1 MGDALSWLTGTATTK
16 DIKAIKQ
23 RINDVIERQNM
34 QQSTLVHVVSI
45 INVTRYESK
54 VNRQRINDLTDSLFQ
69 LDQGISY
76 LTNFTTILNNRIEMN
91 RILLHYRNVLST
103 LRDCLSYLRDSAN
116 HVIAYIHTATT
127 GILTPEVLPLPQL
140 QTILQQIEDKIPSN
154 MGLPISSSA
163 TLHAYRYMRTHM
175 LAAASEFILLI
186 DIPIQDKSQQY
197 QLYQVINLPVPHQ
210 NTTAKYAIDTEFV
223 AISYNEDNLIPV
235 TSSQFT
241 ECLKANGQF
250 CHLPA
255 PAHPLTRPPSCI
267 ASLYGKHQAAIQ
279 QHCTV
284 TFSATPAVPEPVRVN
299 KKLWILTTTQHM
311 QPNPISLI
319 CPHKPTST
327 ITPTTPFHFL
337 HLPPACRVTTR
348 FFHIPAHY
356 EDETSTAN
364 ISIIS
369 ANIRSTNIT
378 ATDFRIWQH
387 FSAPN
392 ISHQHLNTLEDIPE
406 VPIADLYRKM
416 ADPVAP
422 QPFVLP
428 TLQSTSPFAHWQ
440 NIIIVTTIVLALLIL
455 LTVVTVLIGRFVY
468 GRRSPHLVGH
478 LMDANLDGPLDD
490 YNLYDDGQEWI
501 ALQTNEPPQALQ
513 KATSQ
518 ESPRQS
524 RMPRATQTPTRS
536 TCQPKERVSPP
547 AVSPRYEIRP
557 TSMDHVEMHSAVPS
571 NQA

>member
-1 MGDALSWLTGTATTK
+1 
-16 DIKAIKQ
+16 
-23 RINDVIERQNM
+23 
-34 QQSTLVHVVSI
+34 
-45 INVTRYESK
+45 
-54 VNRQRINDLTDSLFQ
+54 
-69 LDQGISY
+69 
-76 LTNFTTILNNRIEMN
+76 
-91 RILLHYRNVLST
+91 
-103 LRDCLSYLRDSAN
+103 
-116 HVIAYIHTATT
+116 
-127 GILTPEVLPLPQL
+127 
-140 QTILQQIEDKIPSN
+140 
-154 MGLPISSSA
+154 
-163 TLHAYRYMRTHM
+163 M

-210 NTTAKYAIDTEFV
+210 NTTAKYAIDTKFV
-223 AISYNEDNLIPV
+223 AISYNEDSLIPV
-235 TSSQFT
+235 TPEQFT

-255 PAHPLTRPPSCI
+255 PAHPLMRPPSCI
-267 ASLYGKHQAAIQ
+267 ASLYGKHQTAIE

-284 TFSATPAVPEPVRVN
+284 IFSATPAVPEPIRVN

-369 ANIRSTNIT
+369 ANIRSTNISS
-378 ATDFRIWQH
+378 TDFRIWQH
-387 FSAPN
+387 FTTPT
-392 ISHQHLNTLEDIPE
+392 ISKQHLDNLEDIPE

-416 ADPVAP
+416 ADTTEPKPFILPAP
-422 QPFVLP
+422 Q
-428 TLQSTSPFAHWQ
+428 SASPFTHWQ
-440 NIIIVTTIVLALLIL
+440 NIIIVTTIVLALLIS
-455 LTVVTVLIGRFVY
+455 LTVATILIGRFVFN
-468 GRRSPHLVGH
+468 RRSPHSVEH

-501 ALQTNEPPQALQ
+501 ALQANENSPALP
-513 KATSQ
+513 KTTSQ

-524 RMPRATQTPTRS
+524 RTPRATQTPTRS
-536 TCQPKERVSPP
+536 TCQPQGRVSPP

-557 TSMDHVEMHSAVPS
+557 PNTDRVETHSAVPS
-571 NQA
+571 N